1 MAINTLQ
8 AESAY
13 ENHLSNHQA
22 AHEGLE
28 RVKDWKNS
36 LGHQPFYCA
45 TLEDGNDKL
54 RQAQGTVEVISALFA
69 AGRDGPDEGAANLV
83 DATYAAALDGVST
96 LINLARLETDGYEH
110 RLVDELAGEA

>member
-1 MAINTLQ
+1 MATNTLQ

-13 ENHLSNHQA
+13 ENHLSNHQT
-22 AHEGLE
+22 AHDGLE
-28 RVKDWKNS
+28 QLKEWKNS
-36 LGHQPFYCA
+36 LGHNPFYCSSM
-45 TLEDGNDKL
+45 EDGNDKL
-54 RQAQGTVEVISALFA
+54 RQAQGMVEVISALFA

-110 RLVDELAGEA
+110 RQADQGAAK

>member
-1 MAINTLQ
+1 MTDTITSQEPALSKYN
-8 AESAY
+8 
-13 ENHLSNHQA
+13 ENQKS

-28 RVKDWKNS
+28 RLKDWKNS
-36 LGHQPFYCA
+36 LGHSPFYCSSM
-45 TLEDGNDKL
+45 EDGNDKL
-54 RQAQGTVEVISALFA
+54 RQAQGMVEVISALFA

-110 RLVDELAGEA
+110 RQADQGAAK